1 MALEGTVGLHAG
13 REVECPSMEH
23 RPATMFAL
31 NAPKIHSDFGLSV
44 GRDAVHVVLKQ
55 HVLGRDGSIR
65 LQLEN
70 PMPVASLAP
79 QQGAAGTAMLCRISG
94 AESVAPCSSLCS

>member
-1 MALEGTVGLHAG
+1 
-13 REVECPSMEH
+13 MEH

-55 HVLGRDGSIR
+55 HVLAG
-65 LQLEN
+65 
-70 PMPVASLAP
+70 MVASASNSKTQCPLPLWRLNKARPAP
-79 QQGAAGTAMLCRISG
+79 AMLCRISG
-94 AESVAPCSSLCS
+94 AEKRGSVFIAVLVRGWIGEKGLSG

>member
-1 MALEGTVGLHAG
+1 
-13 REVECPSMEH
+13 MEH

-79 QQGAAGTAMLCRISG
+79 QQGAAGTSNALQDLGRGEACSVFIAVLVRGWIGEKGLSG
-94 AESVAPCSSLCS
+94 